1 MTHVAIKSTNAKMK
15 KIRVENA
22 IKVTRNLSQAQLT
35 LDASVARQQK
45 QLNQKKRQKSQDLA
59 IKVVKEDVDEHVH
72 RLKTA

>member
-1 MTHVAIKSTNAKMK
+1 MK

-59 IKVVKEDVDEHVH
+59 IKVVKEDVDEHIH

>member
-22 IKVTRNLSQAQLT
+22 IKVTRNLSQAKLT
-35 LDASVARQQK
+35 LDASVARQKK

-59 IKVVKEDVDEHVH
+59 TTVVKEDVDEHVH

>member
-59 IKVVKEDVDEHVH
+59 TTVVKADVDEHVH

>member
-35 LDASVARQQK
+35 LDASVARQKK
-45 QLNQKKRQKSQDLA
+45 QLKQKKRQKSQDLTTT
-59 IKVVKEDVDEHVH
+59 VVKADVDEHVH